1 MNEERGRAPSL
12 PPVDP
17 RRTDRLPPDVV
28 TAEMLAGLLVE
39 GDHDLVTWALRV
51 ALGGRTREDV
61 YDTLVRD
68 AMRLVGEGW
77 HEGRWTVSEEH
88 RATQTLIRALE
99 DVAPAPSP
107 TDRIG
112 PTAVLATVE
121 GEQHA
126 IGLILLEHLL
136 REGGWSVAYLGQSVP
151 VDDLVRYVAR
161 ERCDLVALSAALPEH
176 LGEVAHAV
184 AALRAMPRP
193 PAVMVGGRVLGA
205 ADRAGVADTAG
216 ASGGAG
222 VSAGAGASGGAG
234 AAAADLGADW
244 AGGTLRSAQRFAA
257 NLLARIPPPGADQQV
272 RPRSPRGTRRS
283 TP

>member
-1 MNEERGRAPSL
+1 MNEERSPAPPL

-17 RRTDRLPPDVV
+17 RRADRLPPDVV
-28 TAEMLAGLLVE
+28 TPEMLAGLLVE
-39 GDHDLVTWALRV
+39 GDHDLVTWALQV
-51 ALGGRTREDV
+51 ALGGRSREDV
-61 YDTLVRD
+61 YDTLIRD

-77 HEGRWTVSEEH
+77 HAGRWTVSEEH
-88 RATQTLIRALE
+88 RATQTLVRALD
-99 DVAPAPSP
+99 DVAPETSP

-136 REGGWSVAYLGQSVP
+136 REDGWSVAYLGQSVP

-161 ERCDLVALSAALPEH
+161 EGCALVALSAALPER

-205 ADRAGVADTAG
+205 AGVVAG
-216 ASGGAG
+216 AN
-222 VSAGAGASGGAG
+222 VS
-234 AAAADLGADW
+234 AADLGADW
-244 AGGTLRSAQRFAA
+244 AGGTLRSARRFAA
-257 NLLARIPPPGADQQV
+257 DLLERIPPPGAEREV

-283 TP
+283 RP

>member
-1 MNEERGRAPSL
+1 MNEERGHATSL

-17 RRTDRLPPDVV
+17 RRADRLSPDVV

-51 ALGGRTREDV
+51 ALGGRARVDV

-88 RATQTLIRALE
+88 RATQTLMRALE
-99 DVAPAPSP
+99 DVAPEPSP

-136 REGGWSVAYLGQSVP
+136 REDGWSVAYLGQSVP

-161 ERCDLVALSAALPEH
+161 ERCDLVALSAAVPEH
-176 LGEVAHAV
+176 LGQLADAV

-193 PAVMVGGRVLGA
+193 PAVMVGGRALGA
-205 ADRAGVADTAG
+205 AGAAGMAGMAGMAG
-216 ASGGAG
+216 APGEAG
-222 VSAGAGASGGAG
+222 VS
-234 AAAADLGADW
+234 AADLGADW

-257 NLLARIPPPGADQQV
+257 DLLARIPPAGAGPEV

>member
-1 MNEERGRAPSL
+1 MNEERGPAPSL

-17 RRTDRLPPDVV
+17 RRADRLPPDVV

-51 ALGGRTREDV
+51 ALAGRAREDV

-107 TDRIG
+107 ADRIG

-151 VDDLVRYVAR
+151 VDDLVRYAAR

-176 LGEVAHAV
+176 LGEVSHAV

-193 PAVMVGGRVLGA
+193 PAVMVGGRALGA
-205 ADRAGVADTAG
+205 ADRTGTAS
-216 ASGGAG
+216 AAGGAG
-222 VSAGAGASGGAG
+222 VS
-234 AAAADLGADW
+234 AADLGADW

-257 NLLARIPPPGADQQV
+257 DLLTRIAPPGAGRQI